1 MDRIEYLAD
10 VIVRRGCGFALLAIC
25 MVMLGLS
32 YDLLLCLKSGAILQ
46 AIHGSVLGLF
56 AYNAP
61 KWNHRST
68 ELWVLLNKGADLP
81 PNYPPEQ
88 LLEVLRKTY
97 LRYAEM
103 AGVVTLALCIG
114 AAIVFSSLVVAGG
127 FRWRA

>member
-32 YDLLLCLKSGAILQ
+32 YDLLLCLKSGAVLQ
-46 AIHGSVLGLF
+46 ALHGVVLGLF

-61 KWNHRST
+61 RWNHRST
-68 ELWVLLNKGADLP
+68 ELWVLLDRGADLP

-114 AAIVFSSLVVAGG
+114 AAIVWIVRG
-127 FRWRA
+127 

>member
-32 YDLLLCLKSGAILQ
+32 YDLLLCLKSGAILE
-46 AIHGSVLGLF
+46 ALHGSVLGLF

-61 KWNHRST
+61 RWNHKST

-114 AAIVFSSLVVAGG
+114 AAIVWAVRG
-127 FRWRA
+127 

>member
-32 YDLLLCLKSGAILQ
+32 YDLLLCLKSGAVLQ
-46 AIHGSVLGLF
+46 ALHGVVLGLF

-61 KWNHRST
+61 RWNHRST
-68 ELWVLLNKGADLP
+68 ELWILLDKGADLP

-114 AAIVFSSLVVAGG
+114 AAMVWAVRG
-127 FRWRA
+127 

>member
-32 YDLLLCLKSGAILQ
+32 YDLLLCLKSGAVLQ
-46 AIHGSVLGLF
+46 ALHGVVLGLF

-61 KWNHRST
+61 RWNHRST
-68 ELWVLLNKGADLP
+68 ELWVLLDKGADLP

-103 AGVVTLALCIG
+103 AGVVTLALCVG
-114 AAIVFSSLVVAGG
+114 AAIVWGVRG
-127 FRWRA
+127 

>member
-32 YDLLLCLKSGAILQ
+32 YDLLLFLKSGAILE
-46 AIHGSVLGLF
+46 ALHGSVLGLF

-61 KWNHRST
+61 RWNHKST

-114 AAIVFSSLVVAGG
+114 AAIVWVVRG
-127 FRWRA
+127 

>member
-32 YDLLLCLKSGAILQ
+32 HDLLLCLKSGAILE
-46 AIHGSVLGLF
+46 ALHGSVLGLF

-61 KWNHRST
+61 KWNHKST

-81 PNYPPEQ
+81 PNYPPE
-88 LLEVLRKTY
+88 RPIFAT
-97 LRYAEM
+97 R
-103 AGVVTLALCIG
+103 
-114 AAIVFSSLVVAGG
+114 
-127 FRWRA
+127 RWRVS

>member
-10 VIVRRGCGFALLAIC
+10 ITVRRGCAFAVLAIGT
-25 MVMLGLS
+25 VMLGLS

-46 AIHGSVLGLF
+46 ALHGSVLG
-56 AYNAP
+56 
-61 KWNHRST
+61 HRST

-97 LRYAEM
+97 LRYAEF
-103 AGVVTLALCIG
+103 AGAVTLVLCMG
-114 AAIVFSSLVVAGG
+114 AAVVWIV
-127 FRWRA
+127 R

>member
-32 YDLLLCLKSGAILQ
+32 YDLLLCLKSGAVLQ
-46 AIHGSVLGLF
+46 ALHGSVLGLF

-61 KWNHRST
+61 RWNHRST

-103 AGVVTLALCIG
+103 AGFVTLALCIG
-114 AAIVFSSLVVAGG
+114 AAIVWVVRG
-127 FRWRA
+127 

>member
-10 VIVRRGCGFALLAIC
+10 VSVRRGCGFALLAIC

-46 AIHGSVLGLF
+46 ALHGAVLGLF

-68 ELWVLLNKGADLP
+68 ELWVLLDKGADLP

-114 AAIVFSSLVVAGG
+114 AAIVWFVRG
-127 FRWRA
+127 

>member
-10 VIVRRGCGFALLAIC
+10 VIVRRGCGFALLAIG

-32 YDLLLCLKSGAILQ
+32 YDLLLCLKSGAVLQ
-46 AIHGSVLGLF
+46 ALHGSVLGLF

-61 KWNHRST
+61 RWNHRST

-114 AAIVFSSLVVAGG
+114 AAIVWV
-127 FRWRA
+127 FRG

>member
-32 YDLLLCLKSGAILQ
+32 YDLLLCLKSGAVLQ
-46 AIHGSVLGLF
+46 ALHGVVLGLF

-61 KWNHRST
+61 RWNHRST
-68 ELWVLLNKGADLP
+68 ELWVLLDKGADLP

-114 AAIVFSSLVVAGG
+114 AAIVWA
-127 FRWRA
+127 FRG

>member
-10 VIVRRGCGFALLAIC
+10 VIVRRGCGFALLATC

-32 YDLLLCLKSGAILQ
+32 YDLLLCLKSGAILE
-46 AIHGSVLGLF
+46 ALHGSVLGLF

-61 KWNHRST
+61 RWNHKST

-114 AAIVFSSLVVAGG
+114 AAIVWVVRG
-127 FRWRA
+127 

>member
-32 YDLLLCLKSGAILQ
+32 YDLLLCLKSGAVLQ
-46 AIHGSVLGLF
+46 ALHGVVLGLF

-68 ELWVLLNKGADLP
+68 ELWVLLDKGADLP

-114 AAIVFSSLVVAGG
+114 AAIVWVVRG
-127 FRWRA
+127 

>member
-32 YDLLLCLKSGAILQ
+32 YDLLLCLKSGAILE
-46 AIHGSVLGLF
+46 ALHGSVLRLF
-56 AYNAP
+56 AYNTP
-61 KWNHRST
+61 RWNHKST

-114 AAIVFSSLVVAGG
+114 AAIVWVVRG
-127 FRWRA
+127 

>member
-10 VIVRRGCGFALLAIC
+10 ISIRRGCGFALLAIGT
-25 MVMLGLS
+25 VMLGLS
-32 YDLLLCLKSGAILQ
+32 HDLLLCLKSGAILQ
-46 AIHGSVLGLF
+46 ALHGSVLGLF

-61 KWNHRST
+61 RWNHRST
-68 ELWVLLNKGADLP
+68 ELWALLNKGADLP
-81 PNYPPEQ
+81 PNYPPEL

-114 AAIVFSSLVVAGG
+114 AAIVWIV
-127 FRWRA
+127 R

>member
-46 AIHGSVLGLF
+46 ALHGSVLGLF

-61 KWNHRST
+61 RWNHRST
-68 ELWVLLNKGADLP
+68 ELWVLLDKGADLP

-97 LRYAEM
+97 IRYAEM

-114 AAIVFSSLVVAGG
+114 AAIVWVVRG
-127 FRWRA
+127 

>member
-32 YDLLLCLKSGAILQ
+32 HDLLLCLKSGAILE
-46 AIHGSVLGLF
+46 ALHGSVLGLF

-61 KWNHRST
+61 KWNHKST

-81 PNYPPEQ
+81 PNYPPEL

-103 AGVVTLALCIG
+103 AGVVTLLLCIG
-114 AAIVFSSLVVAGG
+114 AAIVWV
-127 FRWRA
+127 FRG

>member
-10 VIVRRGCGFALLAIC
+10 MIVRRGCGFALLAIG

-32 YDLLLCLKSGAILQ
+32 YDLLLCLKSGAVLQ
-46 AIHGSVLGLF
+46 ALHGSVLGLF

-61 KWNHRST
+61 RWNHRST

-114 AAIVFSSLVVAGG
+114 AAIVWV
-127 FRWRA
+127 FRG